1 LQIIKTGFKDSR
13 GQGFQGNV
21 KTRKP
26 SLEPSNP
33 WPLEPCIIIMDFKK
47 ITIIGVGLIGS
58 SLAMALRKKGYQ
70 GTITGLGRSEETL
83 KMAKELEIID
93 DYSTDHTEGVKDADL
108 VVLASSVALF
118 EQIMMNIKD
127 HLKEGAIVTDVGS
140 VKGDVLRTVTP
151 LIPENVSFVAGHPIA
166 GRECSGVKCAT
177 DDLFEKAKCIITPDN
192 STDDNAM
199 HKIIDLWNLTGA
211 KTVIMPPDEH
221 DLTFAAVS
229 HLPHVVAY
237 SLINSIL
244 DIDREILRYGG
255 GGLRDFTRIALSS
268 PEMWRDICAHNRD
281 DVLRTLKTF
290 LSSISRMISFVEE
303 SDWKGLEKEFAR
315 AQEARQ
321 LIESD

>member
-1 LQIIKTGFKDSR
+1 MNF
-13 GQGFQGNV
+13 N
-21 KTRKP
+21 
-26 SLEPSNP
+26 
-33 WPLEPCIIIMDFKK
+33 K

-58 SLAMALRKKGYQ
+58 SLALALRKKGYK

-83 KMAKELEIID
+83 KLAKELEIID
-93 DYSTDHTEGVKDADL
+93 DYSTVHTEGVKDADL

-118 EQIMMNIKD
+118 EQIIMNIKD

-140 VKGDVLRTVTP
+140 VKGDVLRTLTP
-151 LIPENVSFVAGHPIA
+151 LMPEGVRFIAGHPIA

-177 DDLFEKAKCIITPDN
+177 EDLFENAKCIITPDAG
-192 STDDNAM
+192 TDEDALRQ
-199 HKIIDLWNLTGA
+199 IRELWDLTGA
-211 KTVIMPPDEH
+211 KTVIMPAEEH

-244 DIDREILRYGG
+244 DIDGKILRYGG

-268 PEMWRDICAHNRD
+268 PEMWRDICKHNRTE
-281 DVLRTLKTF
+281 VLKTLKTF
-290 LSSISRMISFVEE
+290 SSSLSRMIHFVEE
-303 SDWKGLEKEFAR
+303 SDWEGLEKEFTR

>member
-1 LQIIKTGFKDSR
+1 M
-13 GQGFQGNV
+13 N
-21 KTRKP
+21 
-26 SLEPSNP
+26 
-33 WPLEPCIIIMDFKK
+33 FKK

-58 SLAMALRKKGYQ
+58 SLALALRKKGYR

-93 DYSTDHTEGVKDADL
+93 DYSTVHAEGVKDADL

-118 EQIMMNIKD
+118 EHITMNIKD

-140 VKGDVLRTVTP
+140 VKGDVLRTLTP
-151 LIPENVSFVAGHPIA
+151 LMPEGVRFIAGHPIA
-166 GRECSGVKCAT
+166 GRECSGVRCAT
-177 DDLFEKAKCIITPDN
+177 EDLFENAKCIITPDAG
-192 STDDNAM
+192 TDESALRQI
-199 HKIIDLWNLTGA
+199 KELWELTGA
-211 KTVIMPPDEH
+211 RVVIMPADEH

-244 DIDREILRYGG
+244 DIDGKILRYGG

-268 PEMWRDICAHNRD
+268 PGMWKDICAHNRNN
-281 DVLRTLKTF
+281 VLKTLKTF
-290 LSSISRMISFVEE
+290 SSSLSRMINFVEA
-303 SDWKGLEKEFAR
+303 SDWEGLEKEFTR